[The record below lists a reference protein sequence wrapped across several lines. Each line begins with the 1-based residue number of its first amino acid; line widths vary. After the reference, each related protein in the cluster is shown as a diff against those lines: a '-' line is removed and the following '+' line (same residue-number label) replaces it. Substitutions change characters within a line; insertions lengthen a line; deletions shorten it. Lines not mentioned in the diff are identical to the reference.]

1 MRALRSV
8 IDGVRRSPSP
18 PIPRL
23 RVSTRLVLIV
33 LVLLAGAVLNG
44 ITVYTVERETASDT
58 RTIDVIG
65 VIRGSVQRIVKLE
78 TNGVRSPT
86 AIAQLD
92 GLINSFPFQ
101 RNRLYFSGD
110 EKNFR
115 AAFARFTRSWTAIK
129 GLIVRYRSTGGEL
142 TRRRLLSESETA
154 WQDLDAIMTFAQR
167 AADQRLGAF
176 FRYLLGITV
185 ADSVIFLLLL
195 QMIRTYIRDELERLA
210 QRDTLTGLWNRRS
223 FDVIGQTLHAAFQRN
238 GRPFAVIFFDLDH
251 FKQINDRYGH
261 PAGDAVLREVAG
273 RVAQRLRHGDAIC
286 RIGGEEFSV
295 LLPDTG
301 LGKGVEVAE
310 SLRQAI
316 AAVPFSPGCAATAS
330 FGVAESR
337 RAETLTELIART
349 DRLLYQA
356 KAAGRNRVQVDDG
369 VPEKTV
375 ILAEVSARRRSWT

>member
-1 MRALRSV
+1 M
-8 IDGVRRSPSP
+8 
-18 PIPRL
+18 PRL

-33 LVLLAGAVLNG
+33 LVLLAGAVING
-44 ITVYTVERETASDT
+44 ITVYSVEREMASDT

-92 GLINSFPFQ
+92 GLIHSFPF
-101 RNRLYFSGD
+101 RHNRLYFSGD
-110 EKNFR
+110 EKDFR
-115 AAFARFTRSWTAIK
+115 AAFGRFTRSWRDIK
-129 GLIVRYRSTGGEL
+129 HLIVRYRLTGGEL
-142 TRRRLLSESETA
+142 TRRRLLRESETA
-154 WQDLDAIMTFAQR
+154 WQDLDAIMTFAQQ
-167 AADQRLGAF
+167 AANQRLGAF
-176 FRYLLGITV
+176 FGYLLGIT
-185 ADSVIFLLLL
+185 AANGVIFLLLL

-210 QRDTLTGLWNRRS
+210 QRDALTGLWNRRS
-223 FDVIGQTLHAAFQRN
+223 FDVIAQTLHAAFQRN
-238 GRPFAVIFFDLDH
+238 GRPFSIICFDLDH

-261 PAGDAVLREVAG
+261 PAGDAVLKEVAA

-316 AAVPFSPGCAATAS
+316 AAAPFTQGCVATAS

-337 RAETLTELIART
+337 LAESLADLVART

-356 KAAGRNRVQVDDG
+356 KAAGRNQVHADG
-369 VPEKTV
+369 GLPEHTV
-375 ILAEVSARRRSWT
+375 LLAKVSARRRSWT